1 MLLYRVLNIS
11 GVIELPFHINEN
23 DRTDVQ
29 LIEEMRAGDQS
40 AFEVLL
46 QRFSPLIKSYAY
58 KYNIFSADNDD
69 YIQEGFIALMSA
81 VNSYSTDK
89 NIPFSAYASQCV
101 RNRLIDVNRHYSS
114 NKGRTLNDYA
124 ELDEISEADIF
135 DIDATNPE
143 RIFIERERAYDLYKS
158 VRSTF
163 SPLEY
168 QVFVERLNGKHY
180 SEIAQKCNISCKAV
194 DNAVQRIRKK
204 LMKVCDNNA

>member
-1 MLLYRVLNIS
+1 M
-11 GVIELPFHINEN
+11 PFHTNEN
-23 DRTDVQ
+23 ERTDVQ
-29 LIEEMRAGDQS
+29 LIEEMRSGDQS
-40 AFEVLL
+40 AFEVIL
-46 QRFSPLIKSYAY
+46 QRYSPLIKSYAY

-89 NIPFSAYASQCV
+89 NIPFSTYAAQCV
-101 RNRLIDVNRHYSS
+101 KNRFIDVNRHYSS

-124 ELDEISEADIF
+124 ELEEISEVDIF
-135 DIDATNPE
+135 DTDAANPE
-143 RIFIERERAYDLYKS
+143 RIFFERERADNLYRA

-168 QVFVERLNGKHY
+168 QVFVERLNGKQY
-180 SEIAQKCNISCKAV
+180 SEIAQKCNVSVKAV